1 MKYQFVDSS
10 AMKEYLTDW
19 MNTGKG
25 TIYRLNKNKEIK
37 SNFGCCLSPHLF
49 FVTSNEYEKS

>member
-1 MKYQFVDSS
+1 
-10 AMKEYLTDW
+10 MKEYLADW

-37 SNFGCCLSPHLF
+37 SNFGCCLFPDLF
-49 FVTSNEYEKS
+49 FITSNEYKKS